1 MCKSFREYIR
11 ARPYSLETNAR
22 SVGRKRENVHFN
34 KWKFC
39 NVSRE
44 SFARKLKR
52 FNIVLQKSERKFIL
66 VAHYV
71 TMLKT

>member
-1 MCKSFREYIR
+1 MKVLQCF
-11 ARPYSLETNAR
+11 P
-22 SVGRKRENVHFN
+22 
-34 KWKFC
+34 
-39 NVSRE
+39 RE

-52 FNIVLQKSERKFIL
+52 FNIVFRKSERKFIF